1 MGNDHRRALGALG
14 ECTAAR
20 ILGEE
25 GLEILDRNWRDGP
38 RGELDLVARDA
49 RELVIVEVRTRIGDS
64 FGSALESVD
73 PVKVAKLRR
82 LAIAW
87 ARAHA
92 IHRPIRIDV
101 IAITVPRGRRREVIA
116 APVAADLRAFGA
128 KTEWVRSI
136 S

>member
-20 ILGEE
+20 ILGEK
-25 GLEILDRNWRDGP
+25 GLEILDRNWRDGS

-49 RELVIVEVRTRIGDS
+49 RQVVVVEVRTRIGDA

-73 PVKVAKLRR
+73 PLKVAKLRR

-92 IHRPIRIDV
+92 VHRPIRIDV

-116 APVAADLRAFGA
+116 APAAADLRAFGA